1 MPGCQPATVRSIE
14 QDSNVC
20 SVARAGDNVA
30 VILHGVDSSKLMPG
44 GVICHPDFP
53 VPMAARL
60 ELKILVLDVAVPIL
74 IGSQV
79 CAKEICVLHH
89 LSKIRKD
96 RFLLILSYKKR
107 I

>member
-14 QDSNVC
+14 QDSNVFG
-20 SVARAGDNVA
+20 VARAGDNVA
-30 VILHGVDSSKLMPG
+30 VILQGIDPSKLMPG

-60 ELKILVLDVAVPIL
+60 ELKILVLDVAIPIL

-79 CAKEICVLHH
+79 CDNKYFC
-89 LSKIRKD
+89 
-96 RFLLILSYKKR
+96 
-107 I
+107 

>member
-79 CAKEICVLHH
+79 CAKEIFVFCT
-89 LSKIRKD
+89 I
-96 RFLLILSYKKR
+96 
-107 I
+107 